1 MMFERNRVRAV
12 SIRAVTATLAAILLA
27 GCFASR
33 GSLITAATADTP
45 FADGVRVVDYT
56 NCAGALGA
64 LTGCTGYKRD
74 TTATLNLG
82 DGEYVVHP
90 DTTNNPLANMPAL
103 KGAGDMRFFVKGVG
117 DDLYVMQMPLGSD
130 TGGSSLRYAYAL
142 LRVTGDTA
150 YFYLF
155 SCEQNGDAA
164 YVKSGALKAISA
176 ELLVPTCEADSLAGL
191 GQVFRD
197 RIANGAVPDWK
208 LEIQP
213 KG

>member
-1 MMFERNRVRAV
+1 MAA
-12 SIRAVTATLAAILLA
+12 SLAAILLA
-27 GCFASR
+27 GCFASQQP
-33 GSLITAATADTP
+33 LIAAATADTP
-45 FADGVRVVDYT
+45 FADGVRVADYA
-56 NCAGALGA
+56 NCAGALGG

-74 TTATLNLG
+74 TTATLNLR

-90 DTTNNPLANMPAL
+90 DPTSNPLANLPAV
-103 KGAGDMRFFVKGVG
+103 KSAGDMRFSVKGVG
-117 DDLYVMQMPLGSD
+117 GGLYVMQLPLGAD

-155 SCEQNGDAA
+155 SCEKNGDMA

-197 RIANGAVPDWK
+197 RLANGAVPDWK
-208 LEIQP
+208 LEILP
-213 KG
+213 KA